1 MITVVFPGAVVG
13 GVVGGVGSFVFSGHL
28 MIRCLFVGSLYSIY
42 WINII
47 SIFRF
52 GKIRPWKI

>member
-1 MITVVFPGAVVG
+1 LIG
-13 GVVGGVGSFVFSGHL
+13 GVVGSVGSFVVSGHL

-47 SIFRF
+47 SIFRLGKYGF
-52 GKIRPWKI
+52 GKYK